1 MIRQL
6 KIWMLS
12 VILFLPFLKASAQ
25 EEYYESLLKEEV
37 EVENPV
43 YKPVIGIGVGTL
55 NFLGDVKNASRNPMM
70 GKPAFKFNV
79 STFVD
84 NKHYFKA
91 NFFLIYGTLTGNERS
106 TAELNRNLNFATDLV
121 TFGINL
127 NYDFRHFLKG
137 DKLIRPFIAVGAEN
151 LQFNSKA
158 DLFDANGNR
167 YYYWSDGTIRDV
179 AEGTPAVSHFLKR
192 DYKYESDLREL
203 NLYGLG
209 NYSQNTFAIPFEAGL
224 DFMVSDR
231 VTMRLGTSLHYTF
244 TDLLDNVSSADKTG
258 PVGNK
263 QNDMFNFSYLT
274 LHLDLFSDA
283 KTIILD
289 KLFADIDFDY
299 TMYGDDDNDLVFDGW
314 DNCPNTPRGVKVD
327 SLGCPFDSDND
338 GIPDYKDKQPFSTP
352 GAYVNDEGVEITED
366 QAIALNDMSD
376 AVPRS
381 EVDKYLLTNIG
392 YSARRGSNLPIPD
405 KFKPLDTNQ
414 DGYISFDEVLKAI
427 DDFFDYE
434 SALTTH
440 DIYELNDFFF
450 SQ

>member
-6 KIWMLS
+6 KIWILS
-12 VILFLPFLKASAQ
+12 GILFLPLLKVSAQ

-43 YKPVIGIGVGTL
+43 YKPVIGVGVGTL
-55 NFLGDVKNASRNPMM
+55 NFLGDVKNGNRNPVM

-106 TAELNRNLNFATDLV
+106 AAELDRNLNFSTDLV

-167 YYYWSDGTIRDV
+167 YYYWSDGTIRDI
-179 AEGTPAVSHFLKR
+179 AEGTPAISHFLKR

-231 VTMRLGTSLHYTF
+231 VTMRLATSLHYTF

-263 QNDMFNFSYLT
+263 RNDMFNFSYLT

-283 KTIILD
+283 KTIIVD

-327 SLGCPFDSDND
+327 SLGCPLDSDND
-338 GIPDYKDKQPFSTP
+338 GIPDYLDKEPFSSP

-366 QAIALNDMSD
+366 QAIAMNDMSE

-392 YSARRGSNLPIPD
+392 YSARRGGNLPIPD

>member
-1 MIRQL
+1 MIRQW
-6 KIWMLS
+6 KIWILS
-12 VILFLPFLKASAQ
+12 GLLCLPLLKVTAQ

-55 NFLGDVKNASRNPMM
+55 NFLGDVKNASNNPVM
-70 GKPAFKFNV
+70 GKPALKFNV

-106 TAELNRNLNFATDLV
+106 AAELDRNLNFATDLIS
-121 TFGINL
+121 FGINL

-137 DKLIRPFIAVGAEN
+137 DKLIRPFVSVGAEN

-158 DLFDANGNR
+158 DLLDANGNR

-179 AEGTPAVSHFLKR
+179 AEGTPTVSHFLKR
-192 DYKYESDLREL
+192 DYKYESDLRDL

-209 NYSQNTFAIPFEAGL
+209 SYSQNTFAIPFEAGL

-244 TDLLDNVSSADKTG
+244 TDLLDNVSSKDKTG

-263 QNDMFNFSYLT
+263 QNDMFNFTYLT

-283 KTIILD
+283 KTIIVD

-327 SLGCPFDSDND
+327 SLGCPFDSDKD
-338 GIPDYKDKQPFSTP
+338 GIPDYQDKEPFSRL
-352 GAYVNDEGVEITED
+352 GAYVNDQGVEITED
-366 QAIALNDMSD
+366 QAIAMNDMSD

-381 EVDKYLLTNIG
+381 EVEKYLLTNVG
-392 YSARRGSNLPIPD
+392 YSGHRGGNLPVPD
-405 KFKPLDTNQ
+405 KFKPLDINK